1 MHKELS
7 TMNQILEIIEDYC
20 EELDISQVT
29 PDSRIMDDLELSSLD
44 FFSLVSEI
52 ETEYDIRITE
62 REIQEIVTIGDL
74 MRIVEEKTK

>member
-1 MHKELS
+1 
-7 TMNQILEIIEDYC
+7 MNQILEIIEDYC

>member
-1 MHKELS
+1 
-7 TMNQILEIIEDYC
+7 MNQIIEILQDYC
-20 EELDISQVT
+20 EELDASQVT

-52 ETEYDIRITE
+52 ETEYNIRITE

-74 MRIVEEKTK
+74 MRIIEEKTK

>member
-1 MHKELS
+1 
-7 TMNQILEIIEDYC
+7 MNQILEIIEDYC

-44 FFSLVSEI
+44 FFSLVSET